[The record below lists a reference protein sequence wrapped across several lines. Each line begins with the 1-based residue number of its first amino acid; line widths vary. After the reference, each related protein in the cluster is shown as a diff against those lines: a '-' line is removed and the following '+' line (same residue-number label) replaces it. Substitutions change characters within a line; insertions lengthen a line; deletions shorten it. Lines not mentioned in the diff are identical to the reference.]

1 GTDLVPALPPLQNG
15 RCDRLNLA
23 AQRASDPNANVPL
36 IFRTPPFFISS
47 AHVITPMAG
56 PGLRAYN
63 TQRKNMSYG
72 SKISLRAAALLA
84 AVALALSAC
93 GGDGAAASAAATG
106 AEDDPIRIGVVTAS
120 EPYWEIFTDL
130 AADEGIHVEL
140 VNFTDYQLPNQG

>member
-1 GTDLVPALPPLQNG
+1 
-15 RCDRLNLA
+15 
-23 AQRASDPNANVPL
+23 
-36 IFRTPPFFISS
+36 
-47 AHVITPMAG
+47 
-56 PGLRAYN
+56 
-63 TQRKNMSYG
+63 MSYR

-84 AVALALSAC
+84 AGALALSAC

-140 VNFTDYQLPNQG
+140 VNFTDYQLPNQGLADGDLDLNQFQHLQCQRR